1 MSESNVICMI
11 EFVLYDLTEWIFFLF
26 RETWEWKLKLL
37 HITIKRKLLI
47 NNIPFGLP
55 CLMGLYF
62 KKFRFPKYF
71 LDLFVIFMK
80 IKIEILFLLELLW
93 FSQKSSTK
101 TQKHD
106 SFFLLQKM
114 KVIRGAL
121 DTQVLIKL
129 CNFVH
134 MMSNF
139 FLRDKV

>member
-1 MSESNVICMI
+1 MLKIRVS
-11 EFVLYDLTEWIFFLF
+11 VLHF
-26 RETWEWKLKLL
+26 
-37 HITIKRKLLI
+37 
-47 NNIPFGLP
+47 
-55 CLMGLYF
+55 CL
-62 KKFRFPKYF
+62 
-71 LDLFVIFMK
+71 D
-80 IKIEILFLLELLW
+80 LFLLELLW
-93 FSQKSSTK
+93 FSWKSSAK

-139 FLRDKV
+139 VPRDKV